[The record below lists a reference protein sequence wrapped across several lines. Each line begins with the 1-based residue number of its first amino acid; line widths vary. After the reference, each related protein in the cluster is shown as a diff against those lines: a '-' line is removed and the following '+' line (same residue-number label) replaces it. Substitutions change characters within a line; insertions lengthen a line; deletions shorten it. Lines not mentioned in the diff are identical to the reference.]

1 MIENQ
6 ETEFKREY
14 TDDLKKEV
22 VAFLNT
28 NDGTIY
34 IGLNNDGSICGV
46 ADIDVTMQK
55 ISSSLRNA
63 ILPDCTRFFHMESC
77 SEQGKH
83 YLRLNIVKGTQT
95 PYYLSEKGIRPSGV
109 YIRVGNTTVQASED
123 MIRELIREAN
133 SEKYEDIKAYRQDLT
148 FKAVQRVFDERNV
161 EFGQSQMRT
170 LGLLDTEGFYT
181 NLALLLSDQ
190 CEHSIKCAIFE
201 DTTKKVFKDRK
212 EFGGSLIEQVDRVLE
227 YLNVYNKTASVIGDK
242 LREDA
247 REYPPTAIREALL
260 NAVVHREYSYSGST
274 FVNLY
279 ADRIEIMSLGGL
291 PDGIS
296 LEAVRLG
303 ISQPRNRK
311 LANIFYRLN
320 YIEAYGT
327 GIPRI
332 YEYYCNTGKKPSI
345 MIVKGAFQICLPN
358 LLYETDAQTKKKNS
372 HEQEILKYLEEHE
385 IITKVEAAKL
395 IGTKEP
401 RAYMVLR
408 TMAENGML
416 SRSRQGKKY
425 IYAKK

>member
-34 IGLNNDGSICGV
+34 IGMNDDGSICGIE
-46 ADIDVTMQK
+46 DIDATMQK

-63 ILPDCTRFFHMESC
+63 ILPDCTRFFHMEVC
-77 SEQGKH
+77 GEQGKY
-83 YLRLNIVKGTQT
+83 YLRLNVVKGTQT
-95 PYYLSEKGIRPSGV
+95 PYYLSEKGMRPSGV
-109 YIRVGNTTVQASED
+109 YIRVGNTTVQAPED
-123 MIRELIREAN
+123 MIRELIRGAN
-133 SEKYEDIKAYRQDLT
+133 SEKFEEKKAYRQDLT
-148 FKAVQRVFDERNV
+148 FQAARRAFDERKV
-161 EFGQSQMRT
+161 EFGSQQMRT
-170 LGLLDTEGFYT
+170 LGLLDAEGFYT

-212 EFGGSLIEQVDRVLE
+212 EFGGSLFEQVDRVLE

-242 LREDA
+242 LREDT

-260 NAVVHREYSYSGST
+260 NAVVHREYAYSGST

-279 ADRIEIMSLGGL
+279 EDRLEIMSLGGL

-296 LEAVRLG
+296 FEAVRLG
-303 ISQPRNRK
+303 ISQPRNRN
-311 LANIFYRLN
+311 LANVFYRLN

-332 YEYYCNTGKKPSI
+332 YGYYRNTGKEPTI
-345 MIVKGAFQICLPN
+345 TIVKGAFQICLPN
-358 LLYETDAQTKKKNS
+358 LLYAAVDQTKLGNS
-372 HEQEILKYLEEHE
+372 HEQKILKYLEDHE
-385 IITKVEAAKL
+385 TITKVDAAEL

-401 RAYMVLR
+401 RAYIILR
-408 TMAENGML
+408 AMAENGLL
-416 SRSRQGKKY
+416 SVSKQGKKY
-425 IYAKK
+425 IYTKK

>member
-34 IGLNNDGSICGV
+34 IGLNDDGSICGL

-63 ILPDCTRFFHMESC
+63 ILPDCTRFFHMEAC
-77 SEQGKH
+77 EERGKY
-83 YLRLNIVKGTQT
+83 YLRLNVVKGTHT
-95 PYYLSEKGIRPSGV
+95 PYYLSEKGMRPSGV

-123 MIRELIREAN
+123 MIRELLRGAA
-133 SEKYEDIKAYRQDLT
+133 SEKFEEKKAYRQDLT
-148 FKAVQRVFDERNV
+148 FQVAQRVFDERKV
-161 EFGQSQMRT
+161 EFGTQQMRT
-170 LGLLDTEGFYT
+170 LGLLNAEGFYT

-190 CEHSIKCAIFE
+190 CEHTIKCAIFE
-201 DTTKKVFKDRK
+201 DTTKQVFKDRK
-212 EFGGSLIEQVDRVLE
+212 EFCGSLFEQVDRVLE

-242 LREDA
+242 LREDT
-247 REYPPTAIREALL
+247 REYPPTAIREAIL

-279 ADRIEIMSLGGL
+279 EDRLETMSLGGL

-303 ISQPRNRK
+303 ISQPRNRN

-332 YEYYCNTGKKPSI
+332 YGYYRNTGKEPAI
-345 MIVKGAFQICLPN
+345 TIVKGAFQICLPN
-358 LLYETDAQTKKKNS
+358 LLYEADIQTKPRNS
-372 HEQEILKYLEEHE
+372 HEQKILKYLEDHKTISKE
-385 IITKVEAAKL
+385 EAAEL

-401 RAYMVLR
+401 RAYIVLR
-408 TMAENGML
+408 AMAEKGLL
-416 SRSRQGKKY
+416 SVERQGKKFVY
-425 IYAKK
+425 MKK

>member
-34 IGLNNDGSICGV
+34 IGMDDSGSICGI

-63 ILPDCTRFFHMESC
+63 ILPDCTRFFHMEIC
-77 SEQGKH
+77 NEQGKY

-95 PYYLSEKGIRPSGV
+95 PYYLSEKGMRPSGV
-109 YIRVGNTTVQASED
+109 YTRVGNTTVQASED

-148 FKAVQRVFDERNV
+148 FKAVQCVFDERKV

-279 ADRIEIMSLGGL
+279 ADRMEIMSLGGL

-296 LEAVRLG
+296 LEAVHLG

-311 LANIFYRLN
+311 LANIFYRLH

-332 YEYYCNTGKKPSI
+332 YEYYRNTGKEPSI
-345 MIVKGAFQICLPN
+345 TIVKGAFQICLPN
-358 LLYETDAQTKKKNS
+358 LLYETDAQTKKENV
-372 HEQEILKYLEEHE
+372 HEQEILKYLEEHGT
-385 IITKVEAAKL
+385 ITKVEAAKL

-408 TMAENGML
+408 TMAENGTL